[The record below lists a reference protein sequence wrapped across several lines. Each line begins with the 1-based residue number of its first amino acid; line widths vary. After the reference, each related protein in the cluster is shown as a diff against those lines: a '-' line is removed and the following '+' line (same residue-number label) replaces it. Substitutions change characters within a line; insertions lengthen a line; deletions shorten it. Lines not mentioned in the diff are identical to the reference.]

1 MKWLVTG
8 ARGMLGTDLVAR
20 LAAEGAD
27 VVALDRASLDI
38 SHPYAVKEAVA
49 AHRPDVVVNC
59 AAWTDVDAAEED
71 DRVFNVNS
79 TAVGLLAEA
88 CEATG
93 ARLVQISS
101 DYVFPGHEPSDEDD
115 ETAPINEY
123 GFSKMWG
130 EEAARKHESTYVVRT
145 AWLYGAHGGNFV
157 ATMARLA
164 AEREFVDVVDDQIGQ
179 PTWTGDLADQIV
191 RLAAS
196 GAPYGNYHGTN
207 AGETT
212 WYGLAREVF
221 TLLGHDPERVRPTT
235 TDRFPRPARRPMN
248 SVLGHGAWAR
258 AGLEPMR
265 DWREALHAAWPHLA
279 LGRCPRPPPAFSA
292 ATPSRPRRS

>member
-8 ARGMLGTDLVAR
+8 ARGMLGADLMSR

-27 VVALDRASLDI
+27 ATGLDRAALDVCDEA
-38 SHPYAVKEAVA
+38 AVHEAVA

-59 AAWTDVDAAEED
+59 AAWTDVDGAEQD
-71 DRVFNVNS
+71 LRVFDANHG
-79 TAVGLLAEA
+79 AVIHLAGA
-88 CEATG
+88 CRRTG

-101 DYVFPGHEPSDEDD
+101 DYVFPGHGPHGEDD
-115 ETAPINEY
+115 ETGPINEY
-123 GFSKMWG
+123 GFSKLYG
-130 EEAARKHESTYVVRT
+130 ERAALEYARSYVVRT
-145 AWLYGAHGGNFV
+145 AWLYGAHGRNFV

-164 AEREFVDVVDDQIGQ
+164 AERDTVDVVADQHGQ
-179 PTWTGDLADQIV
+179 PTWTGDLADRIV
-191 RLAAS
+191 RLVAS
-196 GAPYGNYHGTN
+196 GAPYGVYHGTN

-212 WYGLAREVF
+212 WYGLACEVF

-235 TDRFPRPARRPMN
+235 TDRFPRPARRPVN
-248 SVLGHGAWAR
+248 SVLRHDGWAR

-279 LGRCPRPPPAFSA
+279 LDPR
-292 ATPSRPRRS
+292 